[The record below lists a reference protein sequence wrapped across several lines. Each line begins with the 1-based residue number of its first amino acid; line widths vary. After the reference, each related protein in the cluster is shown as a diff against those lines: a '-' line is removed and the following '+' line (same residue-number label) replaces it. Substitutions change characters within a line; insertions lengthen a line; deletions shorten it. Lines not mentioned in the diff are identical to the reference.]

1 MTANPEG
8 TTRPSR
14 ARALWECWRR
24 FAKRIGDIQARAL
37 LTLFYFVVLAPF
49 ALAVRWASDPLAIKS
64 ATPRGW
70 RPRSDGDRSPVVRAT
85 SQF

>member
-1 MTANPEG
+1 MRELHETERSSG
-8 TTRPSR
+8 VRR
-14 ARALWECWRR
+14 LFALWKRVG
-24 FAKRIGDIQARAL
+24 KRIGDVQARAL